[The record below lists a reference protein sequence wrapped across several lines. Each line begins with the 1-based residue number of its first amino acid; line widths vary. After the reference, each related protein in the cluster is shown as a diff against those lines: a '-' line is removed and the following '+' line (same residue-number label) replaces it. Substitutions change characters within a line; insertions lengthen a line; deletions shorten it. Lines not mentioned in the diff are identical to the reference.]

1 MKLQI
6 LPDVEAFAKA
16 EYDVIRLKVIDKV
29 SHLVGALLLTICLIL
44 VGFAVLTFG
53 AAAAVFALAQCMP
66 LWASCL
72 IIGGVYLLL
81 IICLIL
87 IGFAVLTF
95 GAAAAVFALGQ
106 CLPLWASCLIVGAA
120 YLLLIPILIIGSTVL
135 FVNPIIRKLG
145 GAKNEQELKY
155 ETIRAE
161 GEAAVQRERMK
172 AVQTVWATIRNLFVK
187 KD

>member
-6 LPDVEAFAKA
+6 LPDVEAFAKT
-16 EYDVIRLKVIDKV
+16 EYNVLRLKVIDKV
-29 SHLVGALLLTICLIL
+29 SHLVGALLLIICLIL

-72 IIGGVYLLL
+72 I
-81 IICLIL
+81 
-87 IGFAVLTF
+87 
-95 GAAAAVFALGQ
+95 
-106 CLPLWASCLIVGAA
+106 VGAV
-120 YLLLIPILIIGSTVL
+120 YLLLIPILLILSTVL

-145 GAKNEQELKY
+145 GIKNVEELKY

-172 AVQTVWATIRNLFVK
+172 AVHNVWSSFRSLFGK
-187 KD
+187 KE

>member
-72 IIGGVYLLL
+72 IIGG
-81 IICLIL
+81 I
-87 IGFAVLTF
+87 
-95 GAAAAVFALGQ
+95 
-106 CLPLWASCLIVGAA
+106 
-120 YLLLIPILIIGSTVL
+120 YLLLIPILLIVSTAL
-135 FVNPIIRKLG
+135 FVNPIIRKLSG
-145 GAKNEQELKY
+145 IKNEQELKY

-172 AVQTVWATIRNLFVK
+172 AVQTVWSTIRNLFVK

>member
-44 VGFAVLTFG
+44 IGFAVLTFG

-72 IIGGVYLLL
+72 IIGGVYLVLIPVLL
-81 IICLIL
+81 I
-87 IGFAVLTF
+87 V
-95 GAAAAVFALGQ
+95 
-106 CLPLWASCLIVGAA
+106 
-120 YLLLIPILIIGSTVL
+120 STAL
-135 FVNPIIRKLG
+135 FVNPIIRKLSG
-145 GAKNEQELKY
+145 IKNEQELKY

-172 AVQTVWATIRNLFVK
+172 AVQTVWSTIRNLFVK

>member
-6 LPDVEAFAKA
+6 LPDVESFAKA
-16 EYDVIRLKVIDKV
+16 EYNVLRLKAIDKV
-29 SHLVGALLLTICLIL
+29 SHL
-44 VGFAVLTFG
+44 
-53 AAAAVFALAQCMP
+53 
-66 LWASCL
+66 
-72 IIGGVYLLL
+72 IGSLLL

-106 CLPLWASCLIVGAA
+106 CLPLWAACLIVGAA

-145 GAKNEQELKY
+145 GAKNEQELKC

-172 AVQTVWATIRNLFVK
+172 AVQTVWATLRNLFVK

>member
-81 IICLIL
+81 IPIL
-87 IGFAVLTF
+87 
-95 GAAAAVFALGQ
+95 
-106 CLPLWASCLIVGAA
+106 LIV
-120 YLLLIPILIIGSTVL
+120 STAL
-135 FVNPIIRKLG
+135 FVNPIIRKLSG
-145 GAKNEQELKY
+145 IKNEQELKY

>member
-1 MKLQI
+1 MKLHI
-6 LPDVEAFAKA
+6 LPDVESFARA
-16 EYDVIRLKVIDKV
+16 EFNVLRLKAIDKA
-29 SHLVGALLLTICLIL
+29 SHL
-44 VGFAVLTFG
+44 
-53 AAAAVFALAQCMP
+53 
-66 LWASCL
+66 
-72 IIGGVYLLL
+72 IGSLLL

-172 AVQTVWATIRNLFVK
+172 AVQTVWTTLRNLFVK

>member
-16 EYDVIRLKVIDKV
+16 EYNVLRLKVIDKV
-29 SHLVGALLLTICLIL
+29 SHLVGALLLIICLIL

-72 IIGGVYLLL
+72 I
-81 IICLIL
+81 
-87 IGFAVLTF
+87 
-95 GAAAAVFALGQ
+95 
-106 CLPLWASCLIVGAA
+106 VGAV
-120 YLLLIPILIIGSTVL
+120 YLLLIPILLILSTVL

-145 GAKNEQELKY
+145 GIKNVAALPWKGAVILLAIRIRFSPLALAKQ
-155 ETIRAE
+155 
-161 GEAAVQRERMK
+161 
-172 AVQTVWATIRNLFVK
+172 
-187 KD
+187 

>member
-81 IICLIL
+81 IPIL
-87 IGFAVLTF
+87 
-95 GAAAAVFALGQ
+95 
-106 CLPLWASCLIVGAA
+106 LIV
-120 YLLLIPILIIGSTVL
+120 STAL
-135 FVNPIIRKLG
+135 FVNPIIRKLSG
-145 GAKNEQELKY
+145 IKNEQELKY

-172 AVQTVWATIRNLFVK
+172 AVQTVWSTIRNLFVK

>member
-44 VGFAVLTFG
+44 VGFAVLSFG

-72 IIGGVYLLL
+72 IIGGVYLVLIPVLL
-81 IICLIL
+81 I
-87 IGFAVLTF
+87 V
-95 GAAAAVFALGQ
+95 
-106 CLPLWASCLIVGAA
+106 
-120 YLLLIPILIIGSTVL
+120 STAL
-135 FVNPIIRKLG
+135 FVNPIIRKLSG
-145 GAKNEQELKY
+145 IKNEQELKC

-161 GEAAVQRERMK
+161 GEAAVQSERMK
-172 AVQTVWATIRNLFVK
+172 AVQTVWSTIRNLFVK

>member
-72 IIGGVYLLL
+72 IIGGVYLVLIPVLL
-81 IICLIL
+81 I
-87 IGFAVLTF
+87 V
-95 GAAAAVFALGQ
+95 
-106 CLPLWASCLIVGAA
+106 
-120 YLLLIPILIIGSTVL
+120 STAL
-135 FVNPIIRKLG
+135 FVNPIIRKLSG
-145 GAKNEQELKY
+145 IKNEQELKC

-161 GEAAVQRERMK
+161 CEAAVQRERMK
-172 AVQTVWATIRNLFVK
+172 AVQTVWSTIRNLFVK